1 MRNRKDIIY
10 QDLSMSDYL
19 LPETALSI
27 TEKLGLFAAK
37 TEMNENPYNFRN
49 KIICEMGCKEAG
61 NK

>member
-1 MRNRKDIIY
+1 
-10 QDLSMSDYL
+10 MSDYL

-27 TEKLGLFAAK
+27 TEKLELFAAR

-49 KIICEMGCKEAG
+49 KIICGMGCKEDG